1 MFSEG
6 GLVPDEV
13 VILTGGFDISED
25 GIMSAEVAGRRI
37 SGARY
42 LLWRWCHPF
51 VCETRYV

>member
-6 GLVPDEV
+6 GLVPYEA
-13 VILTGGFDISED
+13 VILTGGFDILSED

-42 LLWRWCHPF
+42 LFWRWCHLF
-51 VCETRYV
+51 VCGA